1 MADMIHMSLSNFRNT
16 MLTAVACLECELRD
30 RSMPANP
37 SPHVFS
43 DDGGRLLG
51 LESSMD
57 LLRRT
62 ILEFNHTLVE
72 MGLRIQDVEQKVDLL
87 AIRPNLCSENPI
99 YTSQEATSYRY
110 ELRAQEDDVASLSS
124 IEDIADIDEAEPAG
138 ADLLPEVDET
148 VPVEAEPEPEI
159 DEHVA
164 VPSNESVH
172 SISEEGDEEE
182 VEAVEEASEEV
193 VEESSDMEVLTLDG
207 VDYYLDSDQ
216 NVFTLDSE
224 AGEYTQVG
232 TYDPEEGAIAFL
244 TEETE
249 EGVEEVEE
257 AIEEVEEDPMEEF
270 TYKGETYYRDGESNV
285 YTLDAEAG
293 EYTHIGTWNGKKI
306 VKV

>member
-1 MADMIHMSLSNFRNT
+1 
-16 MLTAVACLECELRD
+16 
-30 RSMPANP
+30 
-37 SPHVFS
+37 
-43 DDGGRLLG
+43 
-51 LESSMD
+51 
-57 LLRRT
+57 
-62 ILEFNHTLVE
+62 
-72 MGLRIQDVEQKVDLL
+72 
-87 AIRPNLCSENPI
+87 
-99 YTSQEATSYRY
+99 
-110 ELRAQEDDVASLSS
+110 
-124 IEDIADIDEAEPAG
+124 
-138 ADLLPEVDET
+138 
-148 VPVEAEPEPEI
+148 
-159 DEHVA
+159 
-164 VPSNESVH
+164 
-172 SISEEGDEEE
+172 
-182 VEAVEEASEEV
+182 
-193 VEESSDMEVLTLDG
+193 MEVLTLDG

-270 TYKGETYYRDGESNV
+270 TYKGVTYYRDGESNV